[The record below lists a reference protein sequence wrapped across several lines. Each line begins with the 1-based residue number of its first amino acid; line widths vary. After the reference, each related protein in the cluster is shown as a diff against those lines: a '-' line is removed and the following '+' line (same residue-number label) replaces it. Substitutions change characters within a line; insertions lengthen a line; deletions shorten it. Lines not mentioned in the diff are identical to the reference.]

1 MVARRRRCG
10 AGAAL
15 GRALRRFWHV
25 RGYFD
30 EGRRWLEQA
39 LAKDSRAS
47 ASARAKALDA
57 VGGLAHDQGDI
68 DRAEAAAQEG
78 LELSAQADIESGRVA
93 SFRRTLGITA
103 EREGDYERATELHG
117 QSLALYRE
125 AEDRWGIAASLLSL
139 GNVLVVREEHERAK
153 ELYHE
158 ALSSPGS
165 RATRT
170 SLLLAWPIWATSTC
184 SKATT
189 SRRRRSTKKRR
200 GCTGIEGPGRPSCML
215 WITWR
220 GRRSCVGTTSELG
233 FCMETLAL
241 CRELGDKLIGSE
253 SLEGLACAAAA
264 REKPSVRRGYSA
276 PPRP

>member
-1 MVARRRRCG
+1 M
-10 AGAAL
+10 
-15 GRALRRFWHV
+15 

-158 ALSSPGS
+158 ALILS
-165 RATRT
+165 RESGTRT

-200 GCTGIEGPGRPSCML
+200 GCTGIEGPGEAL
-215 WITWR
+215 VYALDNLAW
-220 GRRSCVGTTSELG
+220 RRSCVGTTSELG
-233 FCMETLAL
+233 FCI
-241 CRELGDKLIGSE
+241 R
-253 SLEGLACAAAA
+253 
-264 REKPSVRRGYSA
+264 KPSRCAGSWA
-276 PPRP
+276 TS